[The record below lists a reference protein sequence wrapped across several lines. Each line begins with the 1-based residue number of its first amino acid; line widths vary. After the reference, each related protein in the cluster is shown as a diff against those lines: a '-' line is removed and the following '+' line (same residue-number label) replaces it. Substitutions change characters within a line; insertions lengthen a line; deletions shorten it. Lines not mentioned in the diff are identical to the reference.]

1 VKKRAS
7 KRVRRSPEE
16 AEKLIKAAAEAL
28 ISEKGPDAVGLKQ
41 VAARAGVSH
50 ALVTHYFGTYE
61 NLVRTVLLERVE
73 AARMLALQQA
83 TLATPGPEALLDVLR
98 AMVGDATHVRLM
110 TWAFLSS
117 RNASLVP
124 MAQGE
129 LSLVVDAVVERR
141 KQAFGAKAG
150 TREDAEFYVA
160 LAVAAAYGFALGK
173 ETFARA
179 MNRPAFADEEFFVR
193 LANLL
198 RRSGG

>member
-1 VKKRAS
+1 MKKRAS

-16 AEKLIKAAAEAL
+16 AAELIKRAAEAL
-28 ISEKGPDAVGLKQ
+28 IAEKGPDAVGLKQ
-41 VAARAGVSH
+41 VAVRAGVSH

-61 NLVRTVLLERVE
+61 NLVHTVLLERVDQ
-73 AARMLALQQA
+73 ARALALEQ
-83 TLATPGPEALLDVLR
+83 TRVATPGPEALLDVLR
-98 AMVGDATHVRLM
+98 TMVGDETHVRLM

-124 MAQGE
+124 MNQGE

-141 KQAFGAKAG
+141 KHAFGAKAG

-179 MNRPAFADEEFFVR
+179 MNRPAFTDEDFFAR
-193 LANLL
+193 FAGLL
-198 RRSGG
+198 RKSSV